1 MAFCSNCGAE
11 VSPQAKFCPSCGNSL
26 TGQTPAQ
33 AQGNQTT
40 AVRQETRTSH
50 YDYLSDPLLRNYS
63 AIQPDGSL
71 PFRLQDGEVIL
82 KAFKPSKRVIVKF
95 ASGSLIG
102 IVFLLF
108 ILVPLVLN
116 LASSTGGVGTKS
128 AIYAVYIFVGIL
140 GFIFLISLIFGYLGY
155 SKYRYWITN
164 HRTIG
169 KRGIVGYSLD
179 SMPLENVADVIMMR
193 GVMDRILGIASLYVQ
208 PIGGSGMMIPMRG
221 MGLNRY
227 SGNNSFMG
235 LHPDEVPEL
244 QQLIFHL
251 RDIRKRETGRIL

>member
-1 MAFCSNCGAE
+1 M
-11 VSPQAKFCPSCGNSL
+11 SPQAKFCPSCGSAV
-26 TGQTPAQ
+26 GAQ
-33 AQGNQTT
+33 AQGYQTT
-40 AVRQETRTSH
+40 ASQQASKPSQ
-50 YDYLSDPLLRNYS
+50 YDYLTDPYLKNYTPL
-63 AIQPDGSL
+63 QPDGNL

-82 KAFKPSKRVIVKF
+82 KAFKPSKKIIVKF
-95 ASGSLIG
+95 ATGSLVAI
-102 IVFLLF
+102 LF
-108 ILVPLVLN
+108 FMIFLVPFLFSLVSTSGGVVKNGVLLAVALVVGLLVL
-116 LASSTGGVGTKS
+116 
-128 AIYAVYIFVGIL
+128 IFLVGI
-140 GFIFLISLIFGYLGY
+140 IFGYLGY

-169 KRGIVGYSLD
+169 KRGVVGYSLD

-193 GVMDRILGIASLYVQ
+193 GVMDRVLGIASLYVQ

-235 LHPDEVPEL
+235 LNPDEVPEL

>member
-1 MAFCSNCGAE
+1 MTFCSNCGTE
-11 VSPQAKFCPSCGNSL
+11 VSAQAKFCASCGNSL
-26 TGQTPAQ
+26 AGQAPVQ
-33 AQGNQTT
+33 AQGYQTT
-40 AVRQETRTSH
+40 GAQQETRTSR

-63 AIQPDGSL
+63 PIQPDGSL
-71 PFRLQDGEVIL
+71 PFRLQEGEVIL

-95 ASGSLIG
+95 ATGSLVG
-102 IVFLLF
+102 VFFLLF

-116 LASSTGGVGTKS
+116 LASSANGLGAKS
-128 AIYAVYIFVGIL
+128 ALYGVYIVVGL
-140 GFIFLISLIFGYLGY
+140 LVLIFLIGLIFGYLGY

-169 KRGIVGYSLD
+169 KRGIIGYSLD

-235 LHPDEVPEL
+235 LQPNEVPEL

-251 RDIRKRETGRIL
+251 RDLRKRETGRIL